1 MIKLTKQDGT
11 TKNNTVWG
19 EGVAH
24 SVPPCECPKMCS
36 GDVLHAYTSLNLAFL
51 MNPIHAGISDPR
63 VFEAEGDVV
72 VSDSLKVGCF
82 TLTTTKEI
90 SAPAWVGSADE
101 NRVRVL
107 FAVLCAE
114 SVLHLF
120 EEKHP
125 NDDRPR
131 KAIEAARNYIGTN
144 EYDAAYADAAYAA
157 YAAGAAGAAAYAT
170 AAYATNAAYAAVYA
184 VYAVDA
190 ADAAYV
196 AAAAYAA
203 DATNAAA
210 AADAAGIKINFDEL
224 ADTAVNTI
232 MKN

>member
-11 TKNNTVWG
+11 TRNDTAWG
-19 EGVAH
+19 EGVTH
-24 SVPPCECPKMCS
+24 RLTPCERPEMCS
-36 GDVLHAYTSLNLAFL
+36 GDVLHAYTSLNVAFL
-51 MNPIHAGISDPR
+51 MNPILAGISDPR

-82 TLTTTKEI
+82 SLTTTKEI
-90 SAPAWVGSADE
+90 SAPAWVGSAVE

-120 EEKHP
+120 EEKYP

-131 KAIEAARNYIGTN
+131 NAIEAARNYIGTN
-144 EYDAAYADAAYAA
+144 EYDAANAANAANAADAAAYAA
-157 YAAGAAGAAAYAT
+157 AAYA
-170 AAYATNAAYAAVYA
+170 AAADAAAYAAVYA
-184 VYAVDA
+184 
-190 ADAAYV
+190 
-196 AAAAYAA
+196 AYAA
-203 DATNAAA
+203 AN
-210 AADAAGIKINFDEL
+210 AGIKIDFDEL

>member
-11 TKNNTVWG
+11 TRNNTAWG
-19 EGVAH
+19 EGVTH
-24 SVPPCECPKMCS
+24 RLTPCERPEMCS
-36 GDVLHAYTSLNLAFL
+36 GDVLHAYTSLNVAFL
-51 MNPIHAGISDPR
+51 MNPMHAGISDPR
-63 VFEAEGDVV
+63 VFEAEGEIV

-82 TLTTTKEI
+82 SLTTTKEI
-90 SAPAWVGSADE
+90 SAPAWVGSAVE

-120 EEKHP
+120 EEKYP

-131 KAIEAARNYIGTN
+131 NAIEAARNYIGTN
-144 EYDAAYADAAYAA
+144 EYDAANAANAANAADAAAYAA
-157 YAAGAAGAAAYAT
+157 AAYA
-170 AAYATNAAYAAVYA
+170 AAADAAAYAAVYA
-184 VYAVDA
+184 
-190 ADAAYV
+190 
-196 AAAAYAA
+196 AYAA
-203 DATNAAA
+203 AN
-210 AADAAGIKINFDEL
+210 AGIKIDFDEL

>member
-11 TKNNTVWG
+11 TRNNTAWG
-19 EGVAH
+19 EGVTH
-24 SVPPCECPKMCS
+24 RLTPCECPKMCS
-36 GDVLHAYTSLNLAFL
+36 GYVLHAYTSLNLAFL

-90 SAPAWVGSADE
+90 SAPAWVGSAVE

-120 EEKHP
+120 EEKYP

-131 KAIEAARNYIGTN
+131 NAIEAARNYIGTN
-144 EYDAAYADAAYAA
+144 EYDAANAANAANAADAAA
-157 YAAGAAGAAAYAT
+157 YAAGAAN
-170 AAYATNAAYAAVYA
+170 ATNAAYAAAYA
-184 VYAVDA
+184 AGAVNAANAANAAAYAAVNA
-190 ADAAYV
+190 ADAAY
-196 AAAAYAA
+196 
-203 DATNAAA
+203 
-210 AADAAGIKINFDEL
+210 AAGIKIDFDEL

>member
-11 TKNNTVWG
+11 TKNNTAWG
-19 EGVAH
+19 EGVTH
-24 SVPPCECPKMCS
+24 RLTPCERPEMCS
-36 GDVLHAYTSLNLAFL
+36 GDVLHAYTSLNVAFL
-51 MNPIHAGISDPR
+51 MNPMHAGISDPR
-63 VFEAEGDVV
+63 VFEAEGEIV

-82 TLTTTKEI
+82 SLTTTKEI
-90 SAPAWVGSADE
+90 SAPAWVGSAVE

-120 EEKHP
+120 EEKYP

-131 KAIEAARNYIGTN
+131 KAIEAARRCIGTN
-144 EYDAAYADAAYAA
+144 EYAAASAYAASANDDNAAYAA
-157 YAAGAAGAAAYAT
+157 YAAANAAYDASDNDD
-170 AAYATNAAYAAVYA
+170 NAAYAAT
-184 VYAVDA
+184 
-190 ADAAYV
+190 
-196 AAAAYAA
+196 AAAYAA
-203 DATNAAA
+203 ANAANAADAAANAAA
-210 AADAAGIKINFDEL
+210 YAAGIKIDFDEL